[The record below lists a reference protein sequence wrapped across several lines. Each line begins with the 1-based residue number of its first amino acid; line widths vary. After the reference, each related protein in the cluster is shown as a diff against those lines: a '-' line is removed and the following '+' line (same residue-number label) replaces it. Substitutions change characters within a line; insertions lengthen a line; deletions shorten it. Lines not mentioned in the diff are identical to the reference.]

1 MSNKRV
7 SGSIHPSAVI
17 LLLIVPLCNA
27 VLGVIHSAV
36 SGDIMYTV
44 LADIFSWIMYIL
56 TSLSLYGGLGFVVR
70 ACVRGFSFVP
80 YAVMYGIGLVLVYA
94 GGIMADKLYMTDE
107 AFVQLLPLTLV
118 TDLLNIGIEAV
129 LFAVSIL
136 LVRMVISRYGSAAV
150 TAKNP
155 FVRERGNIFVW
166 IPVGV
171 CFVNSFVWAVA
182 STVVDIVS
190 VGLPINLA
198 EVVYLVSPYLLIAA
212 VAVGGSFAVS
222 AVLRIRK

>member
-7 SGSIHPSAVI
+7 SGPIHPLAVI

-27 VLGVIHSAV
+27 VLSIIHSAV

-44 LADIFSWIMYIL
+44 IADIISCGVYVL
-56 TSLSLYGGLGFVVR
+56 TALSLYGGLGFVVR
-70 ACVRGFSFVP
+70 ACVRGSSFVP

-94 GGIMADKLYMTDE
+94 GGVMADKLYMTDD
-107 AFVQLLPLTLV
+107 AFVQLLPLTLI
-118 TDLLNIGIEAV
+118 TDLLNVGIEAV
-129 LFAVSIL
+129 LFAVTVL
-136 LVRMVISRYGSAAV
+136 LVRMIVSRYGSVPV

-155 FVRERGNIFVW
+155 FKRDPGNIFVW

-190 VGLPINLA
+190 VGLPINFS

-212 VAVGGSFAVS
+212 VAVGGSFVVS